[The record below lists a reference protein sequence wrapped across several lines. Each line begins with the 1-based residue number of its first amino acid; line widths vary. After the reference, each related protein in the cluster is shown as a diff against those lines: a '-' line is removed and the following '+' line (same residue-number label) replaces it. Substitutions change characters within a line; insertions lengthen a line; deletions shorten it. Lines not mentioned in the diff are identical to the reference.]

1 MWGVRSQLNKAVVAL
16 FEASLS
22 VRFGIRR
29 WTLFWR
35 DKWRLHPAMWWVM
48 TSHVRAHMTSLPPVS
63 IAGVD
68 DDQPNIHRNTHEH
81 KWILVLQQQQC
92 FLDSPQIAAS
102 SHDYGTCQCMPY
114 GHYDSWKK
122 MRKYGEPLH

>member
-1 MWGVRSQLNKAVVAL
+1 M
-16 FEASLS
+16 E
-22 VRFGIRR
+22 I
-29 WTLFWR
+29 T
-35 DKWRLHPAMWWVM
+35 P
-48 TSHVRAHMTSLPPVS
+48 SHVMSDDLTCQGTMTSLPPVS

-114 GHYDSWKK
+114 GHYDS
-122 MRKYGEPLH
+122 